1 MLVMARIIGAQG
13 ILGWVKLKTYTEYAE
28 SLTDYKTWWLGNPD
42 NAGAENKLPNG
53 TRREYA
59 DGYPAASPPPY
70 RWREQAVETFAVQ
83 NKGLIAKFP
92 GCNDRTAAE
101 SYRGLLVAIPRN
113 LLPPQPE
120 GEFYWSDLIGLSV
133 ENVPQGDNVAG
144 EHLGIVENLMDT
156 GANQVLCVRMVNKK
170 ELLIPFI
177 GSAIKQVSVADKKIS
192 VDWAVDWDKQH

>member
-1 MLVMARIIGAQG
+1 MPQPKPDVQSTMLVMAQIIGAQG

-42 NAGAENKLPNG
+42 NAGAENKLPH
-53 TRREYA
+53 
-59 DGYPAASPPPY
+59 
-70 RWREQAVETFAVQ
+70 WREQVVEIFAVQ

-133 ENVPQGDNVAG
+133 ENMAG
-144 EHLGIVENLMDT
+144 EYLGTVENLMDT
-156 GANQVLCVRMVNKK
+156 GANQVLCVRMINKK
-170 ELLIPFI
+170 EWLIPFI

-192 VDWAVDWDKQH
+192 VDWAVDWDKH